1 MSKNKK
7 ELIKIC
13 ISLTLLIVAVL
24 IKSLDQY
31 VSLGIYILSYII
43 VGKNV
48 VIKAVKNILNKQWLD
63 ENFLMTISTIGAFC
77 IGEYPEAV
85 AVMIFYQVGELFQNY
100 AVNKS
105 RKSIKS
111 LMDIRPDYANV
122 IRNGKIES
130 VDPDDV
136 KIDEIIEIKSGEKV
150 PLDGIIV
157 EGNSMLDTSSLTGE
171 SVPRRV
177 DIGDEILS
185 GCVNISGLL
194 KVKVTKVYEES
205 TVNKI
210 LELIENATTK
220 KSKSENFISRFAK
233 YYTPIVVIL
242 AIALAILPP
251 IILQA
256 SFSMWLAR
264 ALTFL
269 VISCPCALV
278 ISVPLSF
285 FGGIGGAAKQGILV
299 KGSNFLEM
307 FSKVDTIVM
316 DKTGTITKGVFKVQK
331 ICPNNIDKAELLKLT
346 AYAEYNSNHPIAVSL
361 KSEYK
366 EVLDTSKIQDI
377 QELTGL
383 GVKARVYGKQV
394 LVGNLKLMKKHNI
407 KYEEAKDIG
416 TVVYVAIDNEYAG
429 YIVISD
435 EIKEDSKA
443 SIEAMKRM
451 GIEKT
456 IMLTGDKRE
465 VAEVVSKNV
474 GIDEVYSELLP
485 TDKFHKLE
493 DILKLETGS
502 KKVAFVGDGIN
513 DAPSLARSDIG
524 IAMGGIGSDAA
535 IEAADIVI
543 MTDEISKIPT
553 AINIS
558 KKTIKIVKQNIV
570 FAIGVKVLVLILG
583 ALGISSMWEAV
594 FADVGVSVIAI
605 INAMR
610 AMRYNKSLHIV

>member
-1 MSKNKK
+1 MPWKGLLVIMSKNKK

-122 IRNGKIES
+122 IREGKIEN
-130 VDPDDV
+130 VDPDEV
-136 KIDEIIEIKSGEKV
+136 KIEEIIEIKSGEKV

-251 IILQA
+251 IMLQA

-307 FSKVDTIVM
+307 LSKVDTIIM

-331 ICPNNIDKAELLKLT
+331 ICPNNIDKDELLKLT
-346 AYAEYNSNHPIAVSL
+346 AYSEYNSNHPISVSL

-383 GVKARVYGKQV
+383 GVKAMVYGKQV
-394 LVGNLKLMKKHNI
+394 LVGNLKLMKEHNV

-416 TVVYVAIDNEYAG
+416 TVVYVAMN
-429 YIVISD
+429 
-435 EIKEDSKA
+435 
-443 SIEAMKRM
+443 MQ
-451 GIEKT
+451 GI
-456 IMLTGDKRE
+456 L
-465 VAEVVSKNV
+465 
-474 GIDEVYSELLP
+474 
-485 TDKFHKLE
+485 
-493 DILKLETGS
+493 
-502 KKVAFVGDGIN
+502 
-513 DAPSLARSDIG
+513 
-524 IAMGGIGSDAA
+524 
-535 IEAADIVI
+535 
-543 MTDEISKIPT
+543 
-553 AINIS
+553 
-558 KKTIKIVKQNIV
+558 
-570 FAIGVKVLVLILG
+570 
-583 ALGISSMWEAV
+583 
-594 FADVGVSVIAI
+594 
-605 INAMR
+605 
-610 AMRYNKSLHIV
+610 

>member
-13 ISLTLLIVAVL
+13 ISLVLLIVAVL
-24 IKSLDQY
+24 IKSLNEY
-31 VSLGIYILSYII
+31 IALGGYILSYIV

-48 VIKAVKNILNKQWLD
+48 VIKAIKNIFHKQWLD
-63 ENFLMTISTIGAFC
+63 ENFLMTISTIGAFF

-105 RKSIKS
+105 RKSIKT
-111 LMDIRPDYANV
+111 LMNIRPDYANV
-122 IRNGKIES
+122 IRDGKIEN
-130 VDPDDV
+130 VDPDEV
-136 KIDEIIEIKSGEKV
+136 EIDEIIEIKSGEKV
-150 PLDGIIV
+150 PLDGVIID
-157 EGNSMLDTSSLTGE
+157 GNSMIDTSSLTGE

-185 GCVNISGLL
+185 GCVNVSGLL
-194 KVKVTKVYEES
+194 RVKVTKVYDES
-205 TVNKI
+205 TVSKI

-220 KSKSENFISRFAK
+220 KSKSENFITRFAK

-242 AIALAILPP
+242 AVILAVLPP
-251 IILQA
+251 IILQD

-285 FGGIGGAAKQGILV
+285 FGGIGGSAKQGILI
-299 KGSNFLEM
+299 KGSNYLEM
-307 FSKVDTIVM
+307 LSKVNTVVV

-331 ICPNNIDKAELLKLT
+331 ICANNIDKDELLKMT
-346 AYAEYNSNHPIAVSL
+346 AYAEYNSNHPISISL
-361 KSEYK
+361 KNEYK
-366 EVLDTSKIQDI
+366 EEIDTSKIQEV

-383 GVKARVYGKQV
+383 GVKAIVFEKQV
-394 LVGNLKLMKKHNI
+394 LVGNLKLMKEHKI
-407 KYEEAKDIG
+407 KYEEAKDVG
-416 TVVYVAIDNEYAG
+416 TVLYVAIDNEYVG

-435 EIKEDSKA
+435 EIKEDAKS
-443 SIEAMKRM
+443 SIKSMKRM

-456 IMLTGDKRE
+456 IMLTGDKKE
-465 VAEVVSKNV
+465 VAEAVSKDV

-485 TDKFHKLE
+485 TDKFQRLE
-493 DILKLETGS
+493 DILEKEGIN
-502 KKVAFVGDGIN
+502 KKVAYVGDGIN

-543 MTDEISKIPT
+543 MTDEISKIPI
-553 AINIS
+553 AIGIS

-583 ALGISSMWEAV
+583 ALGISGMWEAV

-610 AMRYNKSLHIV
+610 AMRY

>member
-7 ELIKIC
+7 ELIKIY
-13 ISLTLLIVAVL
+13 ISLVLLIVAVL
-24 IKSLDQY
+24 IKSLNEY
-31 VSLGIYILSYII
+31 IALGGYILSYII

-48 VIKAVKNILNKQWLD
+48 VIKAIKNIFHKQWLD
-63 ENFLMTISTIGAFC
+63 ENFLMTISTIGAFF

-105 RKSIKS
+105 RKSIKT
-111 LMDIRPDYANV
+111 LMNIRPDYANV
-122 IRNGKIES
+122 IRDGKIEN
-130 VDPDDV
+130 VDPDEV
-136 KIDEIIEIKSGEKV
+136 EIDEIIEIKSGEKV
-150 PLDGIIV
+150 PLDGVIID
-157 EGNSMLDTSSLTGE
+157 GNSMIDTSSLTGE

-194 KVKVTKVYEES
+194 RVKVTKVYDES
-205 TVNKI
+205 TVSKI

-220 KSKSENFISRFAK
+220 KSKSENFITRFAK
-233 YYTPIVVIL
+233 YYTPIVVVLALIL
-242 AIALAILPP
+242 AVLPP
-251 IILQA
+251 IILQD
-256 SFSMWLAR
+256 SFGMWFAR

-285 FGGIGGAAKQGILV
+285 FGGIGGSAKQGILI
-299 KGSNFLEM
+299 KGSNYLEM
-307 FSKVDTIVM
+307 LSKVNTVVV

-331 ICPNNIDKAELLKLT
+331 ICANNIDKDELLKMT
-346 AYAEYNSNHPIAVSL
+346 AYTEYNSNHPISISL
-361 KSEYK
+361 KNEYK
-366 EVLDTSKIQDI
+366 EEIDVSKIENV

-383 GVKARVYGKQV
+383 GVKAVVFEKDV
-394 LVGNLKLMKKHNI
+394 LVGNSKLMQEYKI
-407 KYEEAKDIG
+407 SYEKVKEIG
-416 TVVYVAIDNEYAG
+416 TVIYIAIDNEYVG

-435 EIKEDSKA
+435 EIKEDAKS
-443 SIEAMKRM
+443 SIKSMKRM

-456 IMLTGDKRE
+456 IMLTGDKKE
-465 VAEVVSKNV
+465 VAEEVGKDV
-474 GIDEVYSELLP
+474 GIDEIYSELLP

-493 DILKLETGS
+493 DILENEKENR
-502 KKVAFVGDGIN
+502 KVAFVGDGIN

-543 MTDEISKIPT
+543 MTDEISKIP
-553 AINIS
+553 ISIGIS

-570 FAIGVKVLVLILG
+570 FAIGVKILVLILG
-583 ALGISSMWEAV
+583 TLGISGMWEAV

-610 AMRYNKSLHIV
+610 AMRY

>member
-7 ELIKIC
+7 GLIKIC
-13 ISLTLLIVAVL
+13 ISLILLIVAVL
-24 IKSLDQY
+24 VKSLNQY
-31 VSLGIYILSYII
+31 IALSLYVLSYII

-48 VIKAVKNILNKQWLD
+48 VIKAIKNIFHKQWLD

-105 RKSIKS
+105 RKSIKT
-111 LMDIRPDYANV
+111 LMNIRPDYANV
-122 IRNGKIES
+122 IRDGKIEN
-130 VDPDDV
+130 VDPDEV
-136 KIDEIIEIKSGEKV
+136 EIDEIIEIKSGEKV
-150 PLDGIIV
+150 PLDGVIID
-157 EGNSMLDTSSLTGE
+157 GNSMIDTSSLTGE
-171 SVPRRV
+171 AVPRRV

-194 KVKVTKVYEES
+194 RVKVTKVYDES
-205 TVNKI
+205 TVSKI

-220 KSKSENFISRFAK
+220 KSKSENFITRFAK

-242 AIALAILPP
+242 AVILTVLPP
-251 IILQA
+251 IILQD

-285 FGGIGGAAKQGILV
+285 FGGIGGSAKQGILV
-299 KGSNFLEM
+299 KGSNYLEM
-307 FSKVDTIVM
+307 LSKVSTVVV

-331 ICPNNIDKAELLKLT
+331 ICANNIDKNELLKMT
-346 AYAEYNSNHPIAVSL
+346 AYAEYNSNHPISISL
-361 KSEYK
+361 KNEYK
-366 EVLDTSKIQDI
+366 EEIDTSKIQEV

-383 GVKARVYGKQV
+383 GVKAIVFEKQV
-394 LVGNLKLMKKHNI
+394 LVGNLKLMKEHKI
-407 KYEEAKDIG
+407 KYEEAKDVG
-416 TVVYVAIDNEYAG
+416 TVLYVAIDNEYVG

-435 EIKEDSKA
+435 EIKEDAKS
-443 SIEAMKRM
+443 SIKSMKRM

-456 IMLTGDKRE
+456 IMLTGDKKE
-465 VAEVVSKNV
+465 IAEAVSKDV

-485 TDKFHKLE
+485 TDKFQRLE
-493 DILKLETGS
+493 DILEKEGINR
-502 KKVAFVGDGIN
+502 KVAYVGDGIN

-553 AINIS
+553 AIDIS

-583 ALGISSMWEAV
+583 ALGISGMWEAV

-610 AMRYNKSLHIV
+610 AMRYTK

>member
-7 ELIKIC
+7 GLIKIC
-13 ISLTLLIVAVL
+13 ISLILLIVAVL
-24 IKSLDQY
+24 VKSLNQY
-31 VSLGIYILSYII
+31 IALSLYVLSYII

-48 VIKAVKNILNKQWLD
+48 VIKAVKNIFHKQWLD

-105 RKSIKS
+105 RKSIKT
-111 LMDIRPDYANV
+111 LMNIRPDYANV
-122 IRNGKIES
+122 IRDGKIEN
-130 VDPDDV
+130 VDPDEV
-136 KIDEIIEIKSGEKV
+136 EIDEIIEIKSGEKV
-150 PLDGIIV
+150 PLDGVIID
-157 EGNSMLDTSSLTGE
+157 GNSMIDTSSLTGE
-171 SVPRRV
+171 AVPRRV
-177 DIGDEILS
+177 DVGDEILS

-194 KVKVTKVYEES
+194 RVKVTKVYDES
-205 TVNKI
+205 TVSKI

-220 KSKSENFISRFAK
+220 KSKSENFITRFAK

-242 AIALAILPP
+242 AVILTVLPP

-256 SFSMWLAR
+256 SFSMWLLR

-285 FGGIGGAAKQGILV
+285 FGGIGGSAKQGILI
-299 KGSNFLEM
+299 KGSNYLEM
-307 FSKVDTIVM
+307 LSKVSTVVV

-331 ICPNNIDKAELLKLT
+331 ICANNIDKNELLKMT
-346 AYAEYNSNHPIAVSL
+346 AYAEYNSNHPISISL
-361 KSEYK
+361 KNEYK
-366 EVLDTSKIQDI
+366 EEIDTSKIQEV

-383 GVKARVYGKQV
+383 GVKAIVFEKQV
-394 LVGNLKLMKKHNI
+394 LVGNLKLMKEYKI
-407 KYEEAKDIG
+407 KYEEAKDVG
-416 TVVYVAIDNEYAG
+416 TVLYVAIDNEYVG

-435 EIKEDSKA
+435 EIKEDAKS
-443 SIEAMKRM
+443 SIKSMKRM

-456 IMLTGDKRE
+456 IMLTGDKKE
-465 VAEVVSKNV
+465 VAEAVSKDV

-485 TDKFHKLE
+485 TDKFQRLE
-493 DILKLETGS
+493 DILEKEGINR
-502 KKVAFVGDGIN
+502 KVAYVGDGIN

-553 AINIS
+553 AIDIS

-583 ALGISSMWEAV
+583 ALGISGMWEAV

-610 AMRYNKSLHIV
+610 AMRYTK

>member
-13 ISLTLLIVAVL
+13 ISLVLLIVAVL
-24 IKSLDQY
+24 VKSLNQY
-31 VSLGIYILSYII
+31 IALSLYVLSYII

-48 VIKAVKNILNKQWLD
+48 VIKAIKNIFHKQWLD

-105 RKSIKS
+105 RKSIKT
-111 LMDIRPDYANV
+111 LMNIRPDYANV
-122 IRNGKIES
+122 IRDGKIEN
-130 VDPDDV
+130 VDPDEV
-136 KIDEIIEIKSGEKV
+136 EINEIIEIKSGEKV
-150 PLDGIIV
+150 PLDGIIID
-157 EGNSMLDTSSLTGE
+157 GSSMLDTSSLTGE

-177 DIGDEILS
+177 DVGDEILS

-194 KVKVTKVYEES
+194 RVKVTKVYDES
-205 TVNKI
+205 TVSKI

-220 KSKSENFISRFAK
+220 KSKSENFITRFAK

-242 AIALAILPP
+242 AVILAILPP
-251 IILQA
+251 IILQD

-285 FGGIGGAAKQGILV
+285 FGGIGGSAKQGILI
-299 KGSNFLEM
+299 KGSNYLEM
-307 FSKVDTIVM
+307 LSKVNTVVV

-331 ICPNNIDKAELLKLT
+331 ICANNIDKDELLKMT
-346 AYAEYNSNHPIAVSL
+346 AYAEYNSNHPISISL
-361 KSEYK
+361 KNEYK
-366 EVLDTSKIQDI
+366 EEIDTSKIQEV

-383 GVKARVYGKQV
+383 GVKAIVFEKQV
-394 LVGNLKLMKKHNI
+394 LVGNLKLMKEYKI
-407 KYEEAKDIG
+407 KYEEAKDVG
-416 TVVYVAIDNEYAG
+416 TVLYVAIDNEYVG

-435 EIKEDSKA
+435 EIKEDAKS
-443 SIEAMKRM
+443 SIKEMKRM

-456 IMLTGDKRE
+456 IMLTGDKKE
-465 VAEVVSKNV
+465 IAEAISKDV

-485 TDKFHKLE
+485 TDKFQRLE
-493 DILKLETGS
+493 DILEKEGIN
-502 KKVAFVGDGIN
+502 KKVAYVGDGIN

-543 MTDEISKIPT
+543 MTDEISKIPI
-553 AINIS
+553 AIDIS

-583 ALGISSMWEAV
+583 ALGISGMWEAV

-610 AMRYNKSLHIV
+610 AMRYTK

>member
-122 IRNGKIES
+122 IREGKIEN
-130 VDPDDV
+130 VDPDEV
-136 KIDEIIEIKSGEKV
+136 KIEEIIEIKSGEKV

-242 AIALAILPP
+242 AVILAVLPP
-251 IILQA
+251 IILQD
-256 SFSMWLAR
+256 SFSMWLLR

-285 FGGIGGAAKQGILV
+285 FGGIGGSAKQGILI
-299 KGSNFLEM
+299 KGSNYLEM
-307 FSKVDTIVM
+307 LSKVNTVVV

-331 ICPNNIDKAELLKLT
+331 IYANNIDKDELLKMT
-346 AYAEYNSNHPIAVSL
+346 AYAEYNSNHPISISL
-361 KSEYK
+361 KNEYK
-366 EVLDTSKIQDI
+366 EEIDTSKIQEV

-383 GVKARVYGKQV
+383 GVKAIVFEKQV
-394 LVGNLKLMKKHNI
+394 LVGNLKLMKEHKI
-407 KYEEAKDIG
+407 KYEEAKDVG
-416 TVVYVAIDNEYAG
+416 TVLYVAIDNEYVG

-435 EIKEDSKA
+435 EIKEDAKS
-443 SIEAMKRM
+443 SIKSMKRM

-456 IMLTGDKRE
+456 IMLTGDKKE
-465 VAEVVSKNV
+465 VAEAVSKDV

-485 TDKFHKLE
+485 TDKFQRLE
-493 DILKLETGS
+493 DILEKEGIN
-502 KKVAFVGDGIN
+502 KKVAYVGDGIN

-543 MTDEISKIPT
+543 MTDEISKIPI
-553 AINIS
+553 AIDIS

-583 ALGISSMWEAV
+583 ALGISGMWEAV

-610 AMRYNKSLHIV
+610 AMRY

>member
-13 ISLTLLIVAVL
+13 ISLVLLIVAVL
-24 IKSLDQY
+24 IKSLNEY
-31 VSLGIYILSYII
+31 IALGGYILSYII

-48 VIKAVKNILNKQWLD
+48 VIKAIKNIFHKQWLD
-63 ENFLMTISTIGAFC
+63 ENFLMTISTIGAFF

-105 RKSIKS
+105 RKSIKT
-111 LMDIRPDYANV
+111 LMNIRPDYANV
-122 IRNGKIES
+122 IRDGKIEN
-130 VDPDDV
+130 VDPDEV
-136 KIDEIIEIKSGEKV
+136 EIDEIIEIKSGEKV
-150 PLDGIIV
+150 PLDGVIID
-157 EGNSMLDTSSLTGE
+157 GNSMIDTSSLTGE

-185 GCVNISGLL
+185 GCVNVSGLL
-194 KVKVTKVYEES
+194 RVKVTKVYDES
-205 TVNKI
+205 TVSKI

-220 KSKSENFISRFAK
+220 KSKSENFITRFAK

-242 AIALAILPP
+242 AVILAVFPP
-251 IILQA
+251 IILQD
-256 SFSMWLAR
+256 SFSMWLTR
-264 ALTFL
+264 TLTFL

-285 FGGIGGAAKQGILV
+285 FGGIGGSAKQGILI
-299 KGSNFLEM
+299 KGSNYLEM
-307 FSKVDTIVM
+307 LSKVNTVVV
-316 DKTGTITKGVFKVQK
+316 DKTGTITKGIFKVQK
-331 ICPNNIDKAELLKLT
+331 ICANNIDKDELLKMT
-346 AYAEYNSNHPIAVSL
+346 AYAEYNSNHPISISL
-361 KSEYK
+361 KNEYK
-366 EVLDTSKIQDI
+366 EEIDVSKIENV

-383 GVKARVYGKQV
+383 GVKAVVFEKDV
-394 LVGNLKLMKKHNI
+394 LVGNLKLMKEHKI
-407 KYEEAKDIG
+407 KYEEAKDVG
-416 TVVYVAIDNEYAG
+416 TVLYVAIDNEYVG

-435 EIKEDSKA
+435 EIKEDAKS
-443 SIEAMKRM
+443 SIKSMKRM

-456 IMLTGDKRE
+456 IMLTGDKKE
-465 VAEVVSKNV
+465 VAEEVGKDV
-474 GIDEVYSELLP
+474 GIDEIYSELLP

-493 DILKLETGS
+493 DILENEKENR
-502 KKVAFVGDGIN
+502 KVAFVGDGIN

-543 MTDEISKIPT
+543 MTDEISKIP
-553 AINIS
+553 ISIDIS

-570 FAIGVKVLVLILG
+570 FAIGVKILVLILG
-583 ALGISSMWEAV
+583 TLGISGMWEAV

-610 AMRYNKSLHIV
+610 AMRY

>member
-13 ISLTLLIVAVL
+13 ISLVLLIVAVL
-24 IKSLDQY
+24 VKSLNQY
-31 VSLGIYILSYII
+31 IALSLYVLSYII

-48 VIKAVKNILNKQWLD
+48 VIKAIKNIFHKQWLD

-105 RKSIKS
+105 RKSIKT
-111 LMDIRPDYANV
+111 LMNIRPDYANV
-122 IRNGKIES
+122 IRDGKIEN
-130 VDPDDV
+130 VDPDEV
-136 KIDEIIEIKSGEKV
+136 EIDEIIEIKSGEKV
-150 PLDGIIV
+150 PLDGVIID
-157 EGNSMLDTSSLTGE
+157 GNSMIDTSSLTGE

-185 GCVNISGLL
+185 GCVNVSGLL
-194 KVKVTKVYEES
+194 KVKVTKVYDES
-205 TVNKI
+205 TVSKI

-220 KSKSENFISRFAK
+220 KSKSENFITRFAK

-242 AIALAILPP
+242 AIILAVLPP

-256 SFSMWLAR
+256 SFSMWILR

-285 FGGIGGAAKQGILV
+285 FGGIGGSAKQGILV
-299 KGSNFLEM
+299 KGSNYLEM
-307 FSKVDTIVM
+307 LSKVSTVVV

-331 ICPNNIDKAELLKLT
+331 ICANNIDKNELLKMT
-346 AYAEYNSNHPIAVSL
+346 AYAEYNSNHPISISL
-361 KSEYK
+361 KNEYK
-366 EVLDTSKIQDI
+366 EEIDTSKIQEV

-383 GVKARVYGKQV
+383 GVKAIVFEKQV
-394 LVGNLKLMKKHNI
+394 LVGNLKLMKEYKI
-407 KYEEAKDIG
+407 KYEEAKDVG
-416 TVVYVAIDNEYAG
+416 TVLYVAIDNEYVG

-435 EIKEDSKA
+435 EIKEDAKA
-443 SIEAMKRM
+443 SIKAMKRM
-451 GIEKT
+451 GIDKT
-456 IMLTGDKRE
+456 IMLTGDKKE
-465 VAEVVSKNV
+465 IAEAVSKDV

-485 TDKFHKLE
+485 TDKFQRLE
-493 DILKLETGS
+493 DILEKEGIN
-502 KKVAFVGDGIN
+502 KKVAYVGDGIN

-553 AINIS
+553 AIDIS

-583 ALGISSMWEAV
+583 ALGISGMWEAV

-610 AMRYNKSLHIV
+610 AMRYTK

>member
-13 ISLTLLIVAVL
+13 ISLVLLIVAVL
-24 IKSLDQY
+24 IKSLNEY
-31 VSLGIYILSYII
+31 IALGGYILSYII

-48 VIKAVKNILNKQWLD
+48 VIKAIKNIFHKQWLD
-63 ENFLMTISTIGAFC
+63 ENFLMTISTIGAFF

-105 RKSIKS
+105 RKSIKT
-111 LMDIRPDYANV
+111 LMNIRPDYANV
-122 IRNGKIES
+122 IRDGKIEN
-130 VDPDDV
+130 VDPDEV
-136 KIDEIIEIKSGEKV
+136 EIDEIIEIKSGEKV
-150 PLDGIIV
+150 PLDGVIID
-157 EGNSMLDTSSLTGE
+157 GNSMIDTSSLTGE
-171 SVPRRV
+171 AVPRRV

-194 KVKVTKVYEES
+194 RVKVTKVYDES
-205 TVNKI
+205 TVSKI

-220 KSKSENFISRFAK
+220 KSKSENFITRFAK

-242 AIALAILPP
+242 AIILAVLPP
-251 IILQA
+251 IILQD

-285 FGGIGGAAKQGILV
+285 FGGIGGSAKQGILI
-299 KGSNFLEM
+299 KGSNYLEM
-307 FSKVDTIVM
+307 LSKVNTVVV

-331 ICPNNIDKAELLKLT
+331 ICANNIDKDELLKMT
-346 AYAEYNSNHPIAVSL
+346 AYAEYNSNHPISISL
-361 KSEYK
+361 KNEYK
-366 EVLDTSKIQDI
+366 EEIDTSKIQEV

-383 GVKARVYGKQV
+383 GVKAIVFEKQV
-394 LVGNLKLMKKHNI
+394 LVGNLKLMKEYKI
-407 KYEEAKDIG
+407 KYEEAKDVG
-416 TVVYVAIDNEYAG
+416 TVLYVAIDNEYVG

-435 EIKEDSKA
+435 EIKEDAKS
-443 SIEAMKRM
+443 SIKAMKRM

-456 IMLTGDKRE
+456 IMLTGDKKE
-465 VAEVVSKNV
+465 VAEAVSKDV

-485 TDKFHKLE
+485 TDKFQRLE
-493 DILKLETGS
+493 DILEKEGIN
-502 KKVAFVGDGIN
+502 KKVAYVGDGIN

-543 MTDEISKIPT
+543 MTDEISKIPI
-553 AINIS
+553 AIDIS

-583 ALGISSMWEAV
+583 ALGISGMWEAV

-610 AMRYNKSLHIV
+610 AMRY

>member
-7 ELIKIC
+7 GLIKIC
-13 ISLTLLIVAVL
+13 ISLILLIVAVL
-24 IKSLDQY
+24 VKSLNQY
-31 VSLGIYILSYII
+31 IALSLYVLSYII

-48 VIKAVKNILNKQWLD
+48 VIKAVKNIFHKQWLD

-105 RKSIKS
+105 RKSIKT
-111 LMDIRPDYANV
+111 LMNIRPDYANV
-122 IRNGKIES
+122 IRDGKIEN
-130 VDPDDV
+130 VDPDEV
-136 KIDEIIEIKSGEKV
+136 EIDEIIEIKSGEKV
-150 PLDGIIV
+150 PLDGVIID
-157 EGNSMLDTSSLTGE
+157 GNSMIDTSSLTGE
-171 SVPRRV
+171 AVPRRV
-177 DIGDEILS
+177 DVGDEILS

-194 KVKVTKVYEES
+194 RVKVTKVYDES
-205 TVNKI
+205 TVSKI

-220 KSKSENFISRFAK
+220 KSKSENFITRFAK

-242 AIALAILPP
+242 AVILTVLPP

-256 SFSMWLAR
+256 SFSMWLLR

-285 FGGIGGAAKQGILV
+285 FGGIGGSAKQGILI
-299 KGSNFLEM
+299 KGSNYLEM
-307 FSKVDTIVM
+307 LSKVSTVVV

-331 ICPNNIDKAELLKLT
+331 ICANNIDKNELLKMT
-346 AYAEYNSNHPIAVSL
+346 AYAEYNSNHPISISL
-361 KSEYK
+361 KNEYK
-366 EVLDTSKIQDI
+366 EEIDTSKIQEV

-383 GVKARVYGKQV
+383 GVKAIVFEKQV
-394 LVGNLKLMKKHNI
+394 LVGNLKLMKEYKI
-407 KYEEAKDIG
+407 KYEEAKDVG
-416 TVVYVAIDNEYAG
+416 TVLYVAIDNEYVG

-435 EIKEDSKA
+435 EIKEDAKS
-443 SIEAMKRM
+443 SIKSMKRM

-456 IMLTGDKRE
+456 IMLTGDKKE
-465 VAEVVSKNV
+465 VAEAVSKDV
-474 GIDEVYSELLP
+474 EIDEVYSELLP
-485 TDKFHKLE
+485 TDKFQRLE
-493 DILKLETGS
+493 DILEKEGIN
-502 KKVAFVGDGIN
+502 KKVAYVGDGIN

-553 AINIS
+553 AIDIS

-583 ALGISSMWEAV
+583 ALGISGMWEAV

-610 AMRYNKSLHIV
+610 AMRYTK

>member
-7 ELIKIC
+7 GLIKIC
-13 ISLTLLIVAVL
+13 ISLILLIVAVL
-24 IKSLDQY
+24 VKSLNQY
-31 VSLGIYILSYII
+31 IALSLYILSYII

-48 VIKAVKNILNKQWLD
+48 VIKAVKNIFYKQWLD
-63 ENFLMTISTIGAFC
+63 ENFLMTISTIGAFF

-105 RKSIKS
+105 RKSIKT
-111 LMDIRPDYANV
+111 LMNIRPDYANV
-122 IRNGKIES
+122 IRDGKIEN
-130 VDPDDV
+130 VDPDEV
-136 KIDEIIEIKSGEKV
+136 EIDEIIEIKSGEKV
-150 PLDGIIV
+150 PLDGVIID
-157 EGNSMLDTSSLTGE
+157 GISMIDTSSLTGE
-171 SVPRRV
+171 AVPRRV
-177 DIGDEILS
+177 NVGDEILS

-194 KVKVTKVYEES
+194 KVKVTKVYGES
-205 TVNKI
+205 TVSKI

-220 KSKSENFISRFAK
+220 KSKSENFITRFAK

-242 AIALAILPP
+242 AVILAVLPP
-251 IILQA
+251 IMLQA
-256 SFSMWLAR
+256 SFSMWLLR

-285 FGGIGGAAKQGILV
+285 FGGIGGSAKQGILI
-299 KGSNFLEM
+299 KGSNYLEM
-307 FSKVDTIVM
+307 LSKVSTVVV

-331 ICPNNIDKAELLKLT
+331 ICANNIDKNELLKMT
-346 AYAEYNSNHPIAVSL
+346 AYAEYNSNHPISISL
-361 KSEYK
+361 KNEYK
-366 EVLDTSKIQDI
+366 EEIDTSKIQEV

-383 GVKARVYGKQV
+383 GVKAIVFEKQV
-394 LVGNLKLMKKHNI
+394 LVGNLKLMKEYKI
-407 KYEEAKDIG
+407 KYEEAKDVG
-416 TVVYVAIDNEYAG
+416 TVLYVAIDNEYVG

-435 EIKEDSKA
+435 EIKEDAKS
-443 SIEAMKRM
+443 SIKAMKRM

-456 IMLTGDKRE
+456 IMLTGDKKE
-465 VAEVVSKNV
+465 VAEEVSKDV

-485 TDKFHKLE
+485 TDKFQRLE
-493 DILKLETGS
+493 DILEKEGVN
-502 KKVAFVGDGIN
+502 KKVAYVGDGIN

-553 AINIS
+553 AIDIS

-583 ALGISSMWEAV
+583 ALGISGMWEAV

-610 AMRYNKSLHIV
+610 AMRYTK

>member
-7 ELIKIC
+7 ELIKIG
-13 ISLTLLIVAVL
+13 ISLVLLIVAVL
-24 IKSLDQY
+24 IKSLNEY
-31 VSLGIYILSYII
+31 IALGAYLLSYII

-48 VIKAVKNILNKQWLD
+48 VIKAIKNIFHKQWLD
-63 ENFLMTISTIGAFC
+63 ENFLMTVSTIGAFC

-105 RKSIKS
+105 RKSIKT
-111 LMDIRPDYANV
+111 LMNIRPDYANV
-122 IRNGKIES
+122 IRNGKIEN
-130 VDPDDV
+130 VDPDEV

-150 PLDGIIV
+150 PLDGVIID
-157 EGNSMLDTSSLTGE
+157 GNSMLNTSSLTGE

-220 KSKSENFISRFAK
+220 KSKSENFITRFAK

-242 AIALAILPP
+242 AVILAVLPP

-256 SFSMWLAR
+256 SFSMWLLR

-285 FGGIGGAAKQGILV
+285 FGGIGGSAKQGILI
-299 KGSNFLEM
+299 KGSNYLEM
-307 FSKVDTIVM
+307 LSKVNTVVV

-331 ICPNNIDKAELLKLT
+331 ICANNIDKDELLKMT
-346 AYAEYNSNHPIAVSL
+346 AYAEYNSNHPISISL
-361 KSEYK
+361 KNEYK
-366 EVLDTSKIQDI
+366 EEIDTSKIQEV

-383 GVKARVYGKQV
+383 GVKAIVFEKQV
-394 LVGNLKLMKKHNI
+394 LVGNLKLMQEYKI
-407 KYEEAKDIG
+407 KYEEAKDVG
-416 TVVYVAIDNEYAG
+416 TVLYVAINNEYVG

-435 EIKEDSKA
+435 EIKEDAKS
-443 SIEAMKRM
+443 SIKSMKRM

-456 IMLTGDKRE
+456 IMLTGDKKE
-465 VAEVVSKNV
+465 VAEAVSKDV

-485 TDKFHKLE
+485 TDKFQRLE
-493 DILKLETGS
+493 DILEKEGVN

-553 AINIS
+553 AIDIS

-583 ALGISSMWEAV
+583 ALGISGMWEAV

-610 AMRYNKSLHIV
+610 AMRYAK

>member
-13 ISLTLLIVAVL
+13 ISLVLIIVAVL
-24 IKSLDQY
+24 IKSLNEY
-31 VSLGIYILSYII
+31 IALGGYILSYII

-48 VIKAVKNILNKQWLD
+48 VIKAIKNIFHKQWLD
-63 ENFLMTISTIGAFC
+63 ENFLMTISTIGAFF

-105 RKSIKS
+105 RKSIKT
-111 LMDIRPDYANV
+111 LMNIRPDYANV
-122 IRNGKIES
+122 IRDGKIEN
-130 VDPDDV
+130 VDPDEV
-136 KIDEIIEIKSGEKV
+136 EIDEIIEIKSGEKV
-150 PLDGIIV
+150 PLDGVIID
-157 EGNSMLDTSSLTGE
+157 GNSMVDTSSLTGE
-171 SVPRRV
+171 AVPRRV
-177 DIGDEILS
+177 DVGDEILS

-194 KVKVTKVYEES
+194 KVKVTKVYDES
-205 TVNKI
+205 TVSKI

-220 KSKSENFISRFAK
+220 KSKSENFITRFAK
-233 YYTPIVVIL
+233 YYTPIVVIFAVIL
-242 AIALAILPP
+242 AVFPP
-251 IILQA
+251 IILQD
-256 SFSMWLAR
+256 SFSMWLTR
-264 ALTFL
+264 TLTFL

-285 FGGIGGAAKQGILV
+285 FGGIGGSAKQGILV
-299 KGSNFLEM
+299 KGSNYLEM
-307 FSKVDTIVM
+307 LSKVNTVVV
-316 DKTGTITKGVFKVQK
+316 DKTGTITKGIFKVQK
-331 ICPNNIDKAELLKLT
+331 ICANNIDKDKLLKMT
-346 AYAEYNSNHPIAVSL
+346 AYAEYNSNHPISISL
-361 KSEYK
+361 KNEYK
-366 EVLDTSKIQDI
+366 EEIDVSKIENV

-383 GVKARVYGKQV
+383 GVKAVVFEKDV
-394 LVGNLKLMKKHNI
+394 LVGNSKLMQEYKI
-407 KYEEAKDIG
+407 SYEKVKEIG
-416 TVVYVAIDNEYAG
+416 TVIYIAIDNEYAG

-435 EIKEDSKA
+435 EIKEDAKS
-443 SIEAMKRM
+443 SIKSMKRM

-456 IMLTGDKRE
+456 IMLTGDKKE
-465 VAEVVSKNV
+465 VAEEVGKDV
-474 GIDEVYSELLP
+474 GIDEIYSELLP

-493 DILKLETGS
+493 DILENEKENR
-502 KKVAFVGDGIN
+502 KVAFVGDGIN

-543 MTDEISKIPT
+543 MTDEISKIPI
-553 AINIS
+553 AIDIS
-558 KKTIKIVKQNIV
+558 KRTLKIVKQNIV

-583 ALGISSMWEAV
+583 ALGISGMWEAV

-610 AMRYNKSLHIV
+610 AMRY

>member
-13 ISLTLLIVAVL
+13 ISLVLLIVAVL
-24 IKSLDQY
+24 IKSLNEY
-31 VSLGIYILSYII
+31 IALGGYILSYII

-48 VIKAVKNILNKQWLD
+48 VIKAIKNIFHKQWLD
-63 ENFLMTISTIGAFC
+63 ENFLMTISTIGAFF

-105 RKSIKS
+105 RKSIKT
-111 LMDIRPDYANV
+111 LMNIRPDYANV
-122 IRNGKIES
+122 IRDGKIEN
-130 VDPDDV
+130 VDPDEV
-136 KIDEIIEIKSGEKV
+136 EIDEIIEIKSGEKV
-150 PLDGIIV
+150 PLDGVIID
-157 EGNSMLDTSSLTGE
+157 GNSMIDTSSLTGE
-171 SVPRRV
+171 AVPRRV

-194 KVKVTKVYEES
+194 RVKVTKVYDES
-205 TVNKI
+205 TVSKI

-220 KSKSENFISRFAK
+220 KSKSENFITRFAK

-242 AIALAILPP
+242 AIILAVLPP
-251 IILQA
+251 IILQD
-256 SFSMWLAR
+256 SFSMWLLR

-285 FGGIGGAAKQGILV
+285 FGGIGGSAKQGILI
-299 KGSNFLEM
+299 KGSNYLEM
-307 FSKVDTIVM
+307 LSKVNIVVV

-331 ICPNNIDKAELLKLT
+331 IYANNIDKDELLKMT
-346 AYAEYNSNHPIAVSL
+346 AYAEYNSNHPISISL
-361 KSEYK
+361 KNEYK
-366 EVLDTSKIQDI
+366 EEIDTSKIQEV

-383 GVKARVYGKQV
+383 GVKAIVFEKQV
-394 LVGNLKLMKKHNI
+394 LVGNLKLMKEHKI
-407 KYEEAKDIG
+407 KYEEAKDVG
-416 TVVYVAIDNEYAG
+416 TVLYVAIDNEYVG

-435 EIKEDSKA
+435 EIKEDAKS
-443 SIEAMKRM
+443 SIKSMKRM

-456 IMLTGDKRE
+456 IMLTGDKKE
-465 VAEVVSKNV
+465 VAEAVSKDV

-485 TDKFHKLE
+485 TDKFQRLE
-493 DILKLETGS
+493 DILEKEGIN
-502 KKVAFVGDGIN
+502 KKVAYVGDGIN

-543 MTDEISKIPT
+543 MTDEISKIPI
-553 AINIS
+553 AIDIS

-583 ALGISSMWEAV
+583 ALGISGMWEAV

-610 AMRYNKSLHIV
+610 AMRY

>member
-24 IKSLDQY
+24 IKSLNQY

-122 IRNGKIES
+122 IREGKIEN
-130 VDPDDV
+130 VDPDEV
-136 KIDEIIEIKSGEKV
+136 KIEEIIEIKSGEKV

-307 FSKVDTIVM
+307 FSRVDTIVM

>member
-13 ISLTLLIVAVL
+13 ISLVLLIVAVL
-24 IKSLDQY
+24 IKSLNEY
-31 VSLGIYILSYII
+31 IALGGYILSYII

-48 VIKAVKNILNKQWLD
+48 VIKAIKNIFHKQWLD
-63 ENFLMTISTIGAFC
+63 ENFLMTISTIGAFF

-105 RKSIKS
+105 RKSIKT
-111 LMDIRPDYANV
+111 LMNIRPDYANI
-122 IRNGKIES
+122 IRDGKIEN
-130 VDPDDV
+130 VDPDEV
-136 KIDEIIEIKSGEKV
+136 EIDEIIEIKSGEKV
-150 PLDGIIV
+150 PLDGVIID
-157 EGNSMLDTSSLTGE
+157 GNSMIDTSSLTGE

-185 GCVNISGLL
+185 GCVNVSGLL
-194 KVKVTKVYEES
+194 RVKVTKVYDES
-205 TVNKI
+205 TVSKI

-220 KSKSENFISRFAK
+220 KSKSENFITRFAK

-242 AIALAILPP
+242 AVILAVLPP
-251 IILQA
+251 IILQD

-285 FGGIGGAAKQGILV
+285 FGGIGGSAKQGILI
-299 KGSNFLEM
+299 KGSNYLEM
-307 FSKVDTIVM
+307 LSKVNTVVV

-331 ICPNNIDKAELLKLT
+331 ICANNIDKDELLKMT
-346 AYAEYNSNHPIAVSL
+346 AYAEYNSNHPISISL
-361 KSEYK
+361 KNEYK
-366 EVLDTSKIQDI
+366 EEIDTSKIQEV

-383 GVKARVYGKQV
+383 GVKAIVFEKQV
-394 LVGNLKLMKKHNI
+394 LVGNLKLMKEYKI
-407 KYEEAKDIG
+407 KYEEAKDVG
-416 TVVYVAIDNEYAG
+416 TVLYVAIDNEYVG

-435 EIKEDSKA
+435 EIKEDAKS
-443 SIEAMKRM
+443 SIKAMKRM

-456 IMLTGDKRE
+456 IMLTGDKKE
-465 VAEVVSKNV
+465 VAEAVSKDV

-485 TDKFHKLE
+485 TDKFQRLE
-493 DILKLETGS
+493 DILEKEGIN
-502 KKVAFVGDGIN
+502 KKVAYVGDGIN

-543 MTDEISKIPT
+543 MTDEISKIPI
-553 AINIS
+553 AIGIS

-583 ALGISSMWEAV
+583 ALGISGMWEAV

-610 AMRYNKSLHIV
+610 AMRY